1 MREDSSDSEEEGFDS
16 EFENETASKS
26 LTEEPKC
33 MNLELLKSISSTLS
47 TILEENNKKSNLNE
61 IILKQSK
68 MCFSAKSIPSVSIYD
83 YLKRIQNYSLIEK
96 NTLILSLIYI
106 DRLCQLGK
114 VILTYYNI
122 HRIIFA
128 AILISIKYNEDN
140 FFDNKYYSEIAGI
153 KLNELNLLEYTF
165 MKLCNF
171 KMFVS
176 KDIFDKYNAYLLGK
190 DESSDDEWFKW
201 IIWFICIV

>member
-1 MREDSSDSEEEGFDS
+1 MREDSFDSEENSFDS

-26 LTEEPKC
+26 LTEEPKN
-33 MNLELLKSISSTLS
+33 MNPELLKSISSTLS

-61 IILKQSK
+61 INLKQSK
-68 MCFSAKSIPSVSIYD
+68 MCFSAKFIPSISIYE

-106 DRLCQLGK
+106 DRLCKLGK
-114 VILTYYNI
+114 VTLTYYNI

-128 AILISIKYNEDN
+128 AILIAIKYNEDN
-140 FFDNKYYSEIAGI
+140 FFDNKFYSEIAGI

-165 MKLCNF
+165 IKLCDF

-176 KDIFDKYNAYLLGK
+176 KDIFDKYNTYLNLVGK
-190 DESSDDEWFKW
+190 DQSSDDE
-201 IIWFICIV
+201 